1 MPRRKIDRDEN
12 PEWTREDFA
21 KARPASEL
29 PAHIR
34 AAFPKT
40 RGPQKAPTK
49 IPVSIRLSPEVLQHF
64 KSGGPGWQGRI
75 DEVLQK
81 VAANADRR
89 SKGRKTA

>member
-1 MPRRKIDRDEN
+1 MPRRKIDRDDN
-12 PEWTREDFA
+12 PVWTREDFA
-21 KARPASEL
+21 RARSASEL

-75 DEVLQK
+75 NEVLLK
-81 VAANADRR
+81 ATANANRR
-89 SKGRKTA
+89 SKSRKTA

>member
-1 MPRRKIDRDEN
+1 MPRRKIDRDDN
-12 PEWTREDFA
+12 PVWTREDFA
-21 KARPASEL
+21 RARSASEL

-75 DEVLQK
+75 NEVLLK
-81 VAANADRR
+81 AAANANRR
-89 SKGRKTA
+89 SKSRKTA